1 MQLCVKW
8 NFGNLKSENYSEEA
22 LLKELVM
29 GYGSMLSLIC
39 GQESKLSY

>member
-1 MQLCVKW
+1 VNAISVIKR
-8 NFGNLKSENYSEEA
+8 LKSEKYSEEA

-39 GQESKLSY
+39 GHESRLNY

>member
-29 GYGSMLSLIC
+29 SMLSLIC